1 MNKSSV
7 ASSPQQQN
15 NGIKSLSRLLP
26 IALVIV
32 LTNGLVFVLFF
43 RRKSLRTTSN
53 YLLLG
58 LAISDFITGAINIPY
73 FIVFSFNVV
82 PLTMYTHFNFWMFA
96 LHTLMTVSAGYHILF
111 ITAEKYFAIRKP
123 LRHHLITKKMVF
135 KILVAIWM
143 TSALIAVIPVVWNE
157 SHSKI
162 LFLTIH
168 AAVCLLVVFLVPYT
182 FIIFAFTVM
191 FKVISRRQIPS
202 RLQNNIAMSRFQAKK
217 NNERKCIVIFAI
229 MATMFAFCWLPY
241 FTLMLVLNI
250 KYYLMLGLS
259 TYTMKALEVFAFV
272 RYTTSVTNPL
282 LYTFF
287 KRDFWLALKAIL
299 GKRQFNLP
307 SRRRLRTLSLRYSTD
322 DITRAVSFGSN
333 STLLVSWNR
342 LNGSFIGI
350 DALHAMSEGN
360 ISTL

>member
-1 MNKSSV
+1 MNNSSV

-15 NGIKSLSRLLP
+15 NGIKFLSRLLP

-32 LTNGLVFVLFF
+32 LTNGLVFILFF

-73 FIVFSFNVV
+73 FIVFTFNVV
-82 PLTMYTHFNFWMFA
+82 PLTMDANFHFWMFA
-96 LHTLMTVSAGYHILF
+96 LHTLMAVSAGYHILV

-135 KILVAIWM
+135 KILMAIWM
-143 TSALIAVIPVVWNE
+143 ISALIAVIPVVWNE
-157 SHSKI
+157 NHSKI

-191 FKVISRRQIPS
+191 FKVISSRQIP
-202 RLQNNIAMSRFQAKK
+202 RRQNNIAMSRFQAKK

-259 TYTMKALEVFAFV
+259 PSTMQALEVAVFV
-272 RYTTSVTNPL
+272 RYTTSITNPL

-287 KRDFWLALKAIL
+287 KRDFWLALKAL
-299 GKRQFNLP
+299 FGKRQLNLP
-307 SRRRLRTLSLRYSTD
+307 SRSRLCSLSLKYSTD
-322 DITRAVSFGSN
+322 DITRAVSLGS
-333 STLLVSWNR
+333 SSILLVSWNR